1 MSPQW
6 EAWVA
11 KAKAV
16 DIGAVISAR
25 GIKLKRSGKELIG
38 PCPKCGGDDRFGVS
52 LTERVF
58 NCRRCGTAGDVI
70 DLVKFLD
77 GCDFERAVETLA
89 REEKPSPTNGR
100 GGGLGTIAETYDYTD
115 KDGKARFQVVRY
127 KPKGFRQ
134 R

>member
-58 NCRRCGTAGDVI
+58 NCRRCG
-70 DLVKFLD
+70 
-77 GCDFERAVETLA
+77 
-89 REEKPSPTNGR
+89 
-100 GGGLGTIAETYDYTD
+100 LGTIAETYDYTD

-134 R
+134 RRPNGKGGWIWNL